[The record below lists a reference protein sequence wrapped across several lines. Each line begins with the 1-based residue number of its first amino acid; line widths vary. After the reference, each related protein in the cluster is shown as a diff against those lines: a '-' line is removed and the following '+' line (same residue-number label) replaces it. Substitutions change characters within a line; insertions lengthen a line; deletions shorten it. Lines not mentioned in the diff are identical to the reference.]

1 MFRTRTGAAGLSVM
15 SNTMLIL
22 LKVVAGIL
30 SGSISIIAE
39 AIHSSIDLVA
49 AVIAFVSLRIAGRP
63 ADWGHPFG
71 HGKVENVS
79 GTIEAGLIFVAAAF
93 IIYYAIAKIIEG
105 VVIEYV
111 TVGIAV
117 MAVSVVVNI
126 LVSRHLLRIA
136 RETDSIALEADARH
150 LTTDVYTSLGVLV
163 GLILVRITGLNILD
177 PIIALGVALFILRAA
192 YDVTRRA
199 FPSLIDVRLPEDEE
213 TVIASCISE
222 HFGELVGFHEMRTRK
237 AGSERYIDLHLVM
250 ARDASVE
257 EAHKLCDHLE
267 EDIKSRLANTS
278 VTIHVEP
285 CEMECE
291 ECPTP
296 CPQAEKRPGA

>member
-1 MFRTRTGAAGLSVM
+1 MFRTRTSAAGLSII
-15 SNTMLIL
+15 SNTLLIL

-30 SGSISIIAE
+30 SGSISVIAE
-39 AIHSSIDLVA
+39 AIHSGIDLVA
-49 AVIAFVSLRIAGRP
+49 AGIAFFSLRIAGRP
-63 ADWGHPFG
+63 ADREHPFG
-71 HGKVENVS
+71 HGKAENVS

-93 IIYYAIAKIIEG
+93 IIYEAIKRITAPTM
-105 VVIEYV
+105 IEYV
-111 TVGIAV
+111 SIGIAV

-150 LTTDVYTSLGVLV
+150 LTTDVYTSLGVLG
-163 GLILVRITGLNILD
+163 GLIVVRITGLNILD
-177 PIIALGVALFILRAA
+177 PIVALGVALFILRTA
-192 YDVTRRA
+192 YDVIRRA
-199 FPSLIDVRLPEDEE
+199 FPPLIDVKLPEDEE
-213 TVIASCISE
+213 TLIASCIRE
-222 HFGELVGFHEMRTRK
+222 HFGELVGFHELRTRK

-250 ARDASVE
+250 ARNASVE

-267 EDIKSRLANTS
+267 EDIKSKLTNAS

-296 CPQAEKRPGA
+296 CPQAEKRRGR